1 MSTEAPP
8 TTTEA
13 VASPIIDEKAA
24 PTATTATDPV
34 APTPATVSSSS
45 STVVD
50 QPSADGKIY
59 TPFNAPMPGCTPPPA
74 ADLTESQKSAYDA
87 LLAHCNTISDLS
99 DTEKCWLTRECL
111 LRYLRASKWDVPTA
125 KKRVEAT
132 LLWRKEYGIEK
143 LTADYISNENETGKQ
158 VILGYDKESRPCLYL
173 KPSEQNT
180 EKSPKQIQ
188 HLVYMLERVVDLM
201 PAGQET
207 LALLINFKSS
217 TKSSSPNINQGRE
230 VLGILQNHY
239 PERLGRALCINLP
252 WFVWGFFKVINP
264 FIDPLTREKLKFNEN
279 LNDHV
284 PADQLD
290 KDFGGK
296 CDFVYDHARFWPA
309 LTAMCEDRRREA
321 FERWKNLG
329 AKIGISE
336 FEIKGGVP
344 AAAGGAAV

>member
-8 TTTEA
+8 PTTEA
-13 VASPIIDEKAA
+13 AVSPIIDEKAA
-24 PTATTATDPV
+24 VPTTPAATEPIAAAPV
-34 APTPATVSSSS
+34 AAATASS
-45 STVVD
+45 STTAVD
-50 QPSADGKIY
+50 QPVADGKIR
-59 TPFNAPMPGCTPPPA
+59 TPFNAPFPGSVLPPA
-74 ADLTESQKSAYDA
+74 ADLTEPQKTAYDA
-87 LLAHCNTISDLS
+87 LLAHCNTIADLS
-99 DTEKCWLTRECL
+99 DTEKCWLTKECL

-125 KKRVEAT
+125 KKRIEAT
-132 LLWRKEYGIEK
+132 LLWRKEYGVEK

-239 PERLGRALCINLP
+239 PERLGRALCINCKFP
-252 WFVWGFFKVINP
+252 SNIVCFVLHLWLETPRYAAPRCWGIEMG
-264 FIDPLTREKLKFNEN
+264 R
-279 LNDHV
+279 
-284 PADQLD
+284 
-290 KDFGGK
+290 
-296 CDFVYDHARFWPA
+296 AR
-309 LTAMCEDRRREA
+309 
-321 FERWKNLG
+321 G
-329 AKIGISE
+329 
-336 FEIKGGVP
+336 
-344 AAAGGAAV
+344 